1 MFLIS
6 IRDRVYLFQI
16 YPWMFLR
23 SIKEVSKLISKGMF
37 LPRKTKVLKN
47 HLRLKYSS
55 TQDFGELQITQ
66 VSLNFK
72 TSWKSEV
79 QKNPRKRVTFLLLC
93 CIFEIFLFN
102 RIHPF
107 FHLKRPYWK
116 CLMMEEESRNFL
128 TWFYSNLW
136 LPQRYVYLTLKIIAN
151 WTRLA
156 KNSKLSGCK
165 LMTEYFE
172 SKFQLCFHWP
182 IQC

>member
-23 SIKEVSKLISKGMF
+23 SIKEVSKLISKGIF

-55 TQDFGELQITQ
+55 RQDFGELQITQ

-79 QKNPRKRVTFLLLC
+79 QKNPKKRVTFLLLC

-116 CLMMEEESRNFL
+116 CLMMEEESGNFR

-136 LPQRYVYLTLKIIAN
+136 LPQRYVYPTLKIIAY